1 MSILVGLKLV
11 IRQKQTWVMATLGA
25 TMSSTLLV
33 FGALWGELYMMLVY
47 KIDLLNAAGTA

>member
-25 TMSSTLLV
+25 TMSSKLLV